1 MMTNND
7 TLHLL
12 KECDAGVKMATDSLD
27 GVREHAQA
35 PALKALLNTSRQ
47 QHEWIG
53 REVQTM
59 LEKCGGNEKEPHPV
73 ARKMAEMKTAA
84 HLTVDHS
91 DKSVASL
98 ISDGCHMGAKSLRG
112 YLDQY
117 KGAEV
122 PARALCRTL
131 VAVEEQ
137 LGMEMRQFM

>member
-1 MMTNND
+1 
-7 TLHLL
+7 
-12 KECDAGVKMATDSLD
+12 
-27 GVREHAQA
+27 
-35 PALKALLNTSRQ
+35 
-47 QHEWIG
+47 
-53 REVQTM
+53 M

-137 LGMEMRQFM
+137 LGMEMRQFL